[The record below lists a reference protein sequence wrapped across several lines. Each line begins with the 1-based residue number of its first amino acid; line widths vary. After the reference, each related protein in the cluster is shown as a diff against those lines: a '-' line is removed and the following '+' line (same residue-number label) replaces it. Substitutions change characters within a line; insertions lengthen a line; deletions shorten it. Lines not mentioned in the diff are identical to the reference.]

1 MTNAGGRADG
11 RDRKGLGKELA
22 AVLDLG
28 GQSSP
33 RGQMGRN
40 RRPVQRCG
48 GVRCPAD
55 GPRHE
60 AGHSCVEALLL
71 RELPRWPGWPAHQ
84 RRPCPTRSENASAAV
99 NYQELGLPHKTVPRG
114 LPPGSG

>member
-11 RDRKGLGKELA
+11 RDRKGLAKELA

-33 RGQMGRN
+33 RGQMSRN

-55 GPRHE
+55 SPRHE
-60 AGHSCVEALLL
+60 AGHSCVEALKRTATLA
-71 RELPRWPGWPAHQ
+71 RVACSPEE
-84 RRPCPTRSENASAAV
+84 T
-99 NYQELGLPHKTVPRG
+99 LPHQK
-114 LPPGSG
+114 